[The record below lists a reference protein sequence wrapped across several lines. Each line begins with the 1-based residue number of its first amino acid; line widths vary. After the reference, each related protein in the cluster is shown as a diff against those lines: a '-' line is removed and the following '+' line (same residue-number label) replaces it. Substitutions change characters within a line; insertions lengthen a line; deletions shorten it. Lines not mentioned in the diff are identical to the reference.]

1 MKRFLLA
8 VMCLVCV
15 LAVAVPA
22 SADEL
27 GLEFLIGTVVPATPA
42 NASDEL
48 VYSNNLIDFWNGGSD
63 PSGGGY
69 IYDVTIA
76 GAGGSVPDPLTEAAT
91 GGVQVSAGD
100 VSGLDLTGYTYV
112 FAKFGQDGAL
122 YYLDG
127 SITSLDGFDPD
138 WGPFTQQGGGLSH
151 VTLFGPGTTRVPEA
165 GTLMLLGFGLAGVG
179 MFRRFIKR

>member
-8 VMCLVCV
+8 VTCLVCA

-22 SADEL
+22 SSAVL
-27 GLEFLIGTVVPATPA
+27 GLEFLVGTVEPAVPADP
-42 NASDEL
+42 SDEL
-48 VYSNNLIDFWNGGSD
+48 TYSNNLITFWNGGAD

-69 IYDVTIA
+69 TYDVTIA
-76 GAGGSVPDPLTEAAT
+76 GAGGSVPTPLDLAT
-91 GGVQVSAGD
+91 GGVQFDAGD

-127 SITSLDGFDPD
+127 SITSLDGFDPA

-179 MFRRFIKR
+179 TLRRFIKR